1 MKILF
6 MLLLLG
12 CTALIWGQEVEVAG
26 QVSDENGESLL
37 GATVVL
43 LEGDKVL
50 NGTITDAEGKFS
62 LSVRLPKQCTLS
74 VSYVGYA
81 DEALR
86 IDSADSRTD
95 LANIKIKMSAVD
107 ISICIVDVEV
117 GRYNEQEF
125 MPNLAQ
131 PITIEDVR
139 KLPATFFDPARLAQS
154 FAGVANNNDQ
164 ANGISIRG
172 NSPSHY
178 KWYLEGVEILNP
190 NHTSNAGTFSDRPSQ
205 NAGGVNVL
213 SAQLLS
219 KSYLYK
225 SIYPSTFQNA
235 LSGIMAMSMRNGDQ
249 AERKHFVQAGLI
261 GLEASS
267 EGPIKK
273 GANKGSYLFN
283 YRYSTVGLLSQL
295 GLDFGG
301 EEIDFQDLA
310 FNFSF
315 PVKQGMLKIFGVG
328 GLSNNVFTAPEN
340 DQDREEEK
348 DTNNI
353 DFSGDTGI
361 VGVNFD
367 SYVGK
372 KNRLNIT
379 SVVSAT
385 NALRSSTSI
394 GSPSVLL
401 SDDQDQSTLW
411 STKASLA
418 KRLRRGSWTNGLY
431 ANFQQYKISSQGET
445 AIFVPAMED
454 HISRVGAFSEVDMSL
469 TKTVNLHAG
478 LNIGVQHTPV
488 NEAEVLVEP
497 RVSLTKRFMQ
507 GQRVQLSSGLYSQ
520 SRDPRTYQSLNK
532 DLLRIDNISSWQN
545 SVAYVLQQS
554 KFTWRIETYYQALYD
569 MPLDLNTRLPE
580 TTLYDGR
587 NYGLEASV
595 RYNDTKTGLMMW
607 LNGTLYHSEFEQDG
621 EWRSTRYDGRYIFN
635 TVLGKEWT
643 KSETKV
649 HGVHLRVNVLG
660 GFRETPIDII
670 ASEEAGITVFDETQL
685 FADRQ
690 EDYLRVDLSIYRKVE
705 HSKFT
710 STISLD
716 IQNLTNRENESFA
729 YYDTFLGEVVRRN
742 QLGLLP
748 ILNYRLQF

>member
-1 MKILF
+1 MLTCLMLF
-6 MLLLLG
+6 ALHAVLYGQIFLEGTVKDELG
-12 CTALIWGQEVEVAG
+12 DA
-26 QVSDENGESLL
+26 LL
-37 GATVVL
+37 GATVAL
-43 LEGDKVL
+43 LEGEEVKQ
-50 NGTITDAEGKFS
+50 GTVTNAKGRFS
-62 LSVRLPKQCTLS
+62 LQGAIVGECTLRI
-74 VSYVGYA
+74 SYLGYA
-81 DEALR
+81 DQDLILDVRDAKNDLQNIE
-86 IDSADSRTD
+86 IVMESRETT
-95 LANIKIKMSAVD
+95 
-107 ISICIVDVEV
+107 ICIVDVEI

-125 MPNLAQ
+125 LPNLAQ
-131 PITIEDVR
+131 PITIQDVR

-172 NSPSHY
+172 NSPSHF

-190 NHTSNAGTFSDRPSQ
+190 NHTSNAGTFNDRPSQ

-249 AERKHFVQAGLI
+249 TDRKHLLQVGLI

-273 GANKGSYLFN
+273 DANKGSYLFN

-301 EEIDFQDLA
+301 EKIDFQDLA

-315 PVKQGMLKIFGVG
+315 PIKKGVLKIFGVG

-340 DQDREEEK
+340 DEDREEEK

-361 VGVNFD
+361 IGANFD
-367 SYVGK
+367 TYVG
-372 KNRLNIT
+372 NRSRLNIT

-394 GSPSVLL
+394 GDPSLLL
-401 SDDQDQSTLW
+401 SDDRDQSTLW

-418 KRLRRGSWTNGLY
+418 KRLHNGSWTNGLY
-431 ANFQQYKISSQGET
+431 VNYQQYKISSEGL
-445 AIFVPAMED
+445 ASILIPRIED
-454 HISRVGAFSEVDMSL
+454 ELSRVGAFSEVDL
-469 TKTVNLHAG
+469 NLKRTWNLNAG
-478 LNIGVQHTPV
+478 LNIGVQNTALRD
-488 NEAEVLVEP
+488 AEFLLEP
-497 RVSLTKRFMQ
+497 RASLTKRFAQ

-520 SRDPRTYQSLNK
+520 SRNPRSYHHPDKSLFPV
-532 DLLRIDNISSWQN
+532 DNIKSWQ
-545 SVAYVLQQS
+545 SSIAYVLQKS
-554 KFTWRIETYYQALYD
+554 SITWRLEAYYQELYD
-569 MPLDLNTRLPE
+569 MPLDLNTLLPE
-580 TTLYDGR
+580 TNFFEGR
-587 NYGLEASV
+587 NLGLESSF
-595 RYNDTKTGLMMW
+595 RYNNSAKGW
-607 LNGTLYHSEFEQDG
+607 LIWVNGSLYQSQFLQETQ
-621 EWRSTRYDGRYIFN
+621 WQSTRYDGRYIFN
-635 TVLGKEWT
+635 TILGKEWS
-643 KSETKV
+643 KSSAKV
-649 HGVHLRVNVLG
+649 HGLHARLNVLG
-660 GFRETPIDII
+660 GFRETPIDVI
-670 ASEEAGITVFDETQL
+670 ASEEVGMTVFDETQL
-685 FADRQ
+685 FADQ
-690 EDYLRVDLSIYRKVE
+690 QKDYVRIDLSVYRKVK
-705 HSKFT
+705 HNKFT

-716 IQNLTNRENESFA
+716 IQNLLNRKNESFA
-729 YYDTFLGEVVRRN
+729 YYDTFLGEVIRRN

>member
-1 MKILF
+1 MLF
-6 MLLLLG
+6 ALHAVLYGQIFLEGTVKDELG
-12 CTALIWGQEVEVAG
+12 DA
-26 QVSDENGESLL
+26 LL
-37 GATVVL
+37 GATVAL
-43 LEGDKVL
+43 IEGEEVKQ
-50 NGTITDAEGKFS
+50 GTVTNAKGRFS
-62 LSVRLPKQCTLS
+62 LQGAIVGECTLRI
-74 VSYVGYA
+74 SYLGYA
-81 DEALR
+81 DQDLILDVRDAKNDLQNIE
-86 IDSADSRTD
+86 IVMESRETT
-95 LANIKIKMSAVD
+95 
-107 ISICIVDVEV
+107 ICIVDVEI

-125 MPNLAQ
+125 LPNLAQ
-131 PITIEDVR
+131 PITIQDVR

-172 NSPSHY
+172 NSPSHF

-190 NHTSNAGTFSDRPSQ
+190 NHTSNAGTFNDRPSQ

-249 AERKHFVQAGLI
+249 TDRKHLLQVGLI

-273 GANKGSYLFN
+273 DANKGSYLFN

-301 EEIDFQDLA
+301 EKIDFQDLA

-315 PVKQGMLKIFGVG
+315 PIKKGVLKIFGVG

-340 DQDREEEK
+340 DEDREEEK

-361 VGVNFD
+361 IGANFD
-367 SYVGK
+367 TYVG
-372 KNRLNIT
+372 NRSRLNIT

-394 GSPSVLL
+394 GSPSILL

-418 KRLRRGSWTNGLY
+418 KRLNKGSWTNGLY
-431 ANFQQYKISSQGET
+431 VNYQQYKIRSEGLISIALPET
-445 AIFVPAMED
+445 KNNL
-454 HISRVGAFSEVDMSL
+454 SRVGAFSEMDYNL
-469 TKTVNLHAG
+469 TGTLNVHAG
-478 LNIGVQHTPV
+478 LNIGVQNTPV
-488 NEAEVLVEP
+488 NDLEILVEP
-497 RVSLTKRFMQ
+497 RVSLTKRFA
-507 GQRVQLSSGLYSQ
+507 GGHRVQLSSGLYSQ
-520 SRDPRTYQSLNK
+520 SRDPRTYENLNK
-532 DLLRIDNISSWQN
+532 DLLQIDNIRSWQN
-545 SVAYVLQQS
+545 SIAYVIQQS
-554 KFTWRIETYYQALYD
+554 NFTWRLEGYYQELYD

-580 TTLYDGR
+580 TEVYAGR
-587 NYGLEASV
+587 NYGLESSI
-595 RYNDTKTGLMMW
+595 RYNQKEKGLLMW
-607 LNGTLYHSEFEQDG
+607 LNGTLYTSEFEQEG
-621 EWRSTRYDGRYIFN
+621 EWQSTRYDGRYIFN
-635 TVLGKEWT
+635 TVLGKEWSKT
-643 KSETKV
+643 ETKV
-649 HGVHLRVNVLG
+649 HGVHARLNVLG
-660 GFRETPIDII
+660 GFRETPIDIL
-670 ASEEAGITVFDETQL
+670 ASDEAGTTIFDETQL
-685 FADRQ
+685 FSDQ
-690 EDYLRVDLSIYRKVE
+690 QKDYVRIDLSVYRKVK
-705 HSKFT
+705 HNKFT

-716 IQNLTNRENESFA
+716 VQNLLNRKNESFA
-729 YYDTFLGEVVRRN
+729 YYDTFLGEVIRRN

>member
-1 MKILF
+1 MKY
-6 MLLLLG
+6 LLTCAVFFVLSVSLQAPTLLKG
-12 CTALIWGQEVEVAG
+12 TVKDGAG
-26 QVSDENGESLL
+26 DALL
-37 GATVVL
+37 GATVTL
-43 LEGDKVL
+43 LEGEEMKQ
-50 NGTITDAEGKFS
+50 GTVTNSKGEFS
-62 LSVRLPKQCTLS
+62 LEEKIAGECTLQI
-74 VSYVGYA
+74 SYLGYA
-81 DEALR
+81 DQDLVLDVRDAKNDLQNIQITME
-86 IDSADSRTD
+86 SRETT
-95 LANIKIKMSAVD
+95 
-107 ISICIVDVEV
+107 ICIVDVGI

-125 MPNLAQ
+125 LPNLAQ

-172 NSPSHY
+172 NSPSHF

-190 NHTSNAGTFSDRPSQ
+190 NHTSNAGTFNDRPSQ

-235 LSGIMAMSMRNGDQ
+235 DGGIMAMSMRNGDQ
-249 AERKHFVQAGLI
+249 SERKHLVQVGLI

-273 GANKGSYLFN
+273 DANKGSYLFN

-315 PVKQGMLKIFGVG
+315 PVKNGLLKVFGVG

-340 DQDREEEK
+340 DADREEEK

-361 VGVNFD
+361 VGLNFD
-367 SYVGK
+367 TYVGSRD
-372 KNRLNIT
+372 RLNIT

-394 GSPSVLL
+394 GSPSILL

-418 KRLRRGSWTNGLY
+418 RRLHKGSWTNGLY
-431 ANFQQYKISSQGET
+431 INYQQYEISSQGEAT
-445 AIFVPAMED
+445 IVVPTTND
-454 HISRVGAFSEVDMSL
+454 NLSRVGGFTELNLNLD
-469 TKTVNLHAG
+469 KTWNLNAG
-478 LNIGVQHTPV
+478 LNIGVQNTPLNDV
-488 NEAEVLVEP
+488 EFLVEP
-497 RVSLTKRFMQ
+497 RVSLTKRFAK

-520 SRDPRTYQSLNK
+520 SRDPRTYQNPNK
-532 DLLRIDNISSWQN
+532 DLLTIDNIKSWQN
-545 SVAYVLQQS
+545 SIAYVLQQS
-554 KFTWRIETYYQALYD
+554 RFTWQLEGYYQELYD

-580 TTLYDGR
+580 TNLFAGR
-587 NYGLEASV
+587 NYGVESSIRFNHV
-595 RYNDTKTGLMMW
+595 EKGLVLW
-607 LNGTLYHSEFEQDG
+607 LNGTLYKSEFEQDG
-621 EWRSTRYDGRYIFN
+621 EWQSTRYDGRYILN
-635 TVLGKEWT
+635 TVLGKEWSKT
-643 KSETKV
+643 ETKV
-649 HGVHLRVNVLG
+649 HGLHARLNVLG
-660 GFRETPIDII
+660 GFRETPIDVT
-670 ASEEAGITVFDETQL
+670 ASAEAGVTIFDETQL
-685 FADRQ
+685 FSDKQ
-690 EDYLRVDLSIYRKVE
+690 KDYFRVDLSLYRKVE
-705 HSKFT
+705 HKKFT

-716 IQNLTNRENESFA
+716 IQNLLNRENESFA
-729 YYDTFLGEVVRRN
+729 YYDTFLEEVVRRN